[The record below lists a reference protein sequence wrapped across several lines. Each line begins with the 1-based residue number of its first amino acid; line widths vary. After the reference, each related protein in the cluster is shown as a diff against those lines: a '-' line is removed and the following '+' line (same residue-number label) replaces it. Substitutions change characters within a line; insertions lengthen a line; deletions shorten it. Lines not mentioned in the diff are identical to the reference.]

1 MKIVVVRKGPGT
13 DEQPL
18 KVKVRLHLEKIDKSG
33 DEPVL
38 TDYLIVDDE
47 GRIEHPPLTEA

>member
-1 MKIVVVRKGPGT
+1 MRVLLVRKPPGT
-13 DEQPL
+13 DEQP
-18 KVKVRLHLEKIDKSG
+18 VKLRVRLHLEKIDKSG

-47 GRIEHPPLTEA
+47 GRVEHPLQKE